1 MHANELACKR
11 NLKSTATATLKAS
24 EKERKKKEEL
34 CKGEQTH
41 NNLVGT

>member
-1 MHANELACKR
+1 VHANGLACKR
-11 NLKSTATATLKAS
+11 SFKSTATATLKAI
-24 EKERKKKEEL
+24 EEEKKKKEL

>member
-1 MHANELACKR
+1 VHANGLACKR
-11 NLKSTATATLKAS
+11 NLKSTATATLK
-24 EKERKKKEEL
+24 EKKKKKKKEL

>member
-1 MHANELACKR
+1 MDLLANET
-11 NLKSTATATLKAS
+11 LKAQKTATLKAS
-24 EKERKKKEEL
+24 EKEKKKKKKEL